1 MLKITGLNPL
11 YTDHYEVFWLLMD
24 APDNGPDQPSA
35 ELIMRKFPE
44 KPQEEAERLFA
55 MWQPAPKAKPKSK
68 QAKQGKSK

>member
-11 YTDHYEVFWLLMD
+11 YTDHYEIFWALMD

-44 KPQEEAERLFA
+44 KTQ
-55 MWQPAPKAKPKSK
+55 
-68 QAKQGKSK
+68 